1 MDHLLRFHHACY
13 TPVRS
18 QDCCSFAEIGKK
30 LRRIP
35 SFEKTAGGF
44 SRYPRRLPGTTV
56 ALKPRGKPL
65 MANRRG
71 IRRKRHR
78 HIGWCLLL
86 VLIVHFLS
94 LCTLS
99 PQVHAD
105 LLSQAARAHHISVG
119 HCTRPSSAPELPNP
133 FSPAQN
139 SSTTPAQRSGTIPVC
154 CALMLM
160 HRATT
165 VSPMQIGIPY
175 FSLLLPLSPK
185 VTPLAEAI
193 QAFHP
198 AFALHSFHSPP
209 LYLLHT
215 ALLV

>member
-1 MDHLLRFHHACY
+1 
-13 TPVRS
+13 
-18 QDCCSFAEIGKK
+18 
-30 LRRIP
+30 

-44 SRYPRRLPGTTV
+44 ARYSNRSPGTTV
-56 ALKPRGKPL
+56 ALKPKGKSL
-65 MANRRG
+65 MASRRG
-71 IRRKRHR
+71 IRRKRHQ
-78 HIGWCLLL
+78 HIGQRLPL

-105 LLSQAARAHHISVG
+105 LLSQAARAPHPSVG
-119 HCTRPSSAPELPNP
+119 HCTLPSSVPKPP
-133 FSPAQN
+133 SPLSPTQK
-139 SSTTPAQRSGTIPVC
+139 SSTTPAQRSDTIPVC
-154 CALMLM
+154 CALVLR

-175 FSLLLPLSPK
+175 LSLSFPLSPK
-185 VTPLAEAI
+185 VTPLAGAI
-193 QAFHP
+193 QTLHLGL
-198 AFALHSFHSPP
+198 ALHSFHSPP

>member
-1 MDHLLRFHHACY
+1 MA
-13 TPVRS
+13 S
-18 QDCCSFAEIGKK
+18 KWIIKGK
-30 LRRIP
+30 R
-35 SFEKTAGGF
+35 
-44 SRYPRRLPGTTV
+44 RRLLSG
-56 ALKPRGKPL
+56 
-65 MANRRG
+65 
-71 IRRKRHR
+71 
-78 HIGWCLLL
+78 CLLL

-119 HCTRPSSAPELPNP
+119 HCTPPSSALEPPSP
-133 FSPAQN
+133 FSPTQKN
-139 SSTTPAQRSGTIPVC
+139 STTPAQRSGTIPVC
-154 CALMLM
+154 CALVLM
-160 HRATT
+160 HRATI

-175 FSLLLPLSPK
+175 FSLSLLLSPK
-185 VTPLAEAI
+185 VTLLAEAI

-198 AFALHSFHSPP
+198 VFALHSFHSPP